1 MLQYYRN
8 QYQPAAICRV
18 RRPSVMAI
26 AAAALLLLALGLAGS
41 GCNRGETPI
50 FTPAPLPTPTA
61 QPVSLLYDW
70 FHAEQKRNPVRFD
83 RMMED
88 EGRYGF
94 TGIVSKIDG
103 DKVQF
108 HLSRRSL
115 KRDDYVECRFK
126 SEDDVVRFSV
136 GETVT
141 LYGNIAEVGR
151 IVKFEE
157 CRAG

>member
-1 MLQYYRN
+1 MSQYRRN
-8 QYQPAAICRV
+8 QSAAI
-18 RRPSVMAI
+18 RRRRQLGMMAI
-26 AAAALLLLALGLAGS
+26 AAAWLVLTLGLAGA
-41 GCNRGETPI
+41 GCGGDTPI

-70 FHAEQKRNPVRFD
+70 FHEEQERNPVRFD
-83 RMMED
+83 RMLD
-88 EGRYGF
+88 DQGQYGF
-94 TGIVSKIDG
+94 TGTVSKIDG
-103 DKVQF
+103 AKVQF

-115 KRDDYVECRFK
+115 KRDDYVECRFE

-151 IVKFEE
+151 IVKFKE